1 MTTRFSPL
9 SRSPDLVFKKA
20 TFKPP
25 SSKETF
31 TYKENVS
38 TLLGTV
44 EALASLPGWAD
55 TPMYFK
61 AYRVKNGPREY
72 LVLGSRC
79 GPLHTPHLNARATT
93 KHAEL
98 LAKGEEVN
106 SRRSGKATLLA
117 EELWCTNCWADSLIN
132 IPFYMYYRHYDDH
145 ILGKL
150 PACPVCEKRFQ
161 IWEPDEPLA
170 PGNAYLLSALRNA
183 ELESTVE
190 ILLSTNKE

>member
-9 SRSPDLVFKKA
+9 SRSPDLVFK
-20 TFKPP
+20 TLRFRP
-25 SSKETF
+25 SPLTETT
-31 TYKENVS
+31 TYKENS
-38 TLLGTV
+38 ASLLGIA
-44 EALASLPGWAD
+44 EAVGSLEGWTD
-55 TPMYFK
+55 TPMFFK
-61 AYRVKNGPREY
+61 VYRVQNGDRQH

-79 GPLHTPHLNARATT
+79 GPLHMPHLTARTNSPNA
-93 KHAEL
+93 ED
-98 LAKGEEVN
+98 
-106 SRRSGKATLLA
+106 
-117 EELWCTNCWADSLIN
+117 LWCTNCWSDSLIN

-183 ELESTVE
+183 DFESAVE